1 MSKIYLAGRI
11 TGDPDY
17 REKFADAAA
26 ALEAEGHIVL
36 NPATLPRG
44 MENSEYM
51 AACLPMLMLADEIA
65 LLPGWEDSFGARIEK
80 ALAEYCGL
88 GLRYFDGYL
97 ENEAPTPFRWIPV
110 TERLPEPSWARVLA
124 YTDEGQ
130 IQTLPAYKVGN
141 GYVTHW
147 MAIEPPEGTE

>member
-80 ALAEYCGL
+80 SLAEYCGL
-88 GLRYFDGYL
+88 SVR
-97 ENEAPTPFRWIPV
+97 EVSA
-110 TERLPEPSWARVLA
+110 
-124 YTDEGQ
+124 
-130 IQTLPAYKVGN
+130 
-141 GYVTHW
+141 
-147 MAIEPPEGTE
+147 